1 MRRPTGTSRAAGRWT
16 AAVAGAIVAASIF
29 VMLPGSALAT
39 YLPHE
44 RIPTDDAIYRDLERL
59 ATRYAS
65 SARFLSSRPLRRK
78 EALAYLA
85 QLGAEHPGAA
95 VDPAYRRALRGLD
108 PEAPGGVHPLVSA
121 EGDDGERIELS
132 PYASALYAEDPRYHP
147 EINRDYRV
155 GAVMAGQLDTNSVF
169 LADLYE
175 GTASQGGRG
184 TPDFGDFNALVE
196 GVNFN
201 SWMNE
206 AYASF
211 PVSKIRVMFGH
222 TWLRWGPGETG
233 TLALSDAAPAL
244 DLLHFEGDMFR
255 DFRYQQF
262 VSLLDP
268 GPQTYLAGHRLEW
281 HASPRLWAGFT
292 EVARFNGTSQ
302 APLYLIPFVPYSF
315 WEKRPKTGGVDPSD
329 SSGELLRKNNVAWAV
344 DASWVPVREWRL
356 YGEFLLD
363 DYSFSSDY
371 KPDMIGYQ
379 AGLEWRREVLA
390 SRDDRR
396 LAGEGSVASAVSK
409 RDVALGALL
418 EYNRVHNYTYSVYHH
433 HDFAFDS
440 FPLGYVLGPD
450 AQLLVGQVS
459 LEWGANWELR
469 VRGEYRRKGEGSLGD
484 PWLKE
489 DGEVD
494 ASVFQGV
501 VEKEVRVGG
510 AILYSPSRSLEL
522 SASVGTSGIENRD
535 HVPAPEVS
543 ETPFSLQAKVA
554 W

>member
-1 MRRPTGTSRAAGRWT
+1 MRAAGRWT
-16 AAVAGAIVAASIF
+16 AAVAGVIVAASIF
-29 VMLPGSALAT
+29 TMLPGSALAT

-78 EALAYLA
+78 EALAYLV
-85 QLGAEHPGAA
+85 QLGADHPGAA

-121 EGDDGERIELS
+121 DGDDGERIELS

-155 GAVMAGQLDTNSVF
+155 GLVMAGQLDTNSVF
-169 LADLYE
+169 LADFYE

-184 TPDFGDFNALVE
+184 TPDFGDFNSLVE

-281 HASPRLWAGFT
+281 HASPRLWAGLT
-292 EVARFNGTSQ
+292 EIARFNGTSQ

-390 SRDDRR
+390 SRDDQR

-418 EYNRVHNYTYSVYHH
+418 EYTRVHNYTYSVYHH
-433 HDFAFDS
+433 HDFAFEG

-450 AQLLVGQVS
+450 VQQLVGQVS
-459 LEWGANWELR
+459 LEWGADWEIR
-469 VRGEYRRKGEGSLGD
+469 VRGEYRRKGEGSLGN

-494 ASVFQGV
+494 ASAFQGV
-501 VEKEVRVGG
+501 VEKEVRLGG

-522 SASVGTSGIENRD
+522 SASVGASGIENRD
-535 HVPAPEVS
+535 HVPAPEES
-543 ETPFSLQAKVA
+543 ETPFALQAKVS

>member
-1 MRRPTGTSRAAGRWT
+1 MRRPTGTSRAWWRW
-16 AAVAGAIVAASIF
+16 ASGVIVAASF
-29 VMLPGSALAT
+29 LLPGPALAA
-39 YLPHE
+39 YLPNE

-59 ATRYAS
+59 ATRYGS

-78 EALAYLA
+78 EALAYLEE
-85 QLGAEHPGAA
+85 LGVEHPGAA
-95 VDPAYRRALRGLD
+95 VDPAYRRAMRSLD
-108 PEAPGGVHPLVSA
+108 PDAPGGVHPLVSA
-121 EGDDGERIELS
+121 DGDDGERIELS

-155 GAVMAGQLDTNSVF
+155 GLVLAGQLDTNSVF
-169 LADLYE
+169 LADFYE

-184 TPDFGDFNALVE
+184 TPDFGDFNSLVQ

-201 SWMNE
+201 SWVNE
-206 AYASF
+206 AYALF

-222 TWLRWGPGETG
+222 TGLRWGPGETG

-255 DFRYQQF
+255 SFRYQQF

-281 HASPRLWAGFT
+281 HASPRLWAGLT
-292 EVARFNGTSQ
+292 EIARFDGTSQ

-315 WEKRPKTGGVDPSD
+315 WEKRPKTGSVDAAD
-329 SSGELLRKNNVAWAV
+329 TSGERLAKNNVAWAA
-344 DASWVPVREWRL
+344 DASWVPAAGWRV

-379 AGLEWRREVLA
+379 AGLEWRRMLG

-396 LAGEGSVASAVSK
+396 LAGEGSVGSAVSGHNM
-409 RDVALGALL
+409 ALGALL
-418 EYNRVHNYTYSVYHH
+418 EYSRVHNYTYSVYHH
-433 HDFAFDS
+433 HDFAFEG
-440 FPLGYVLGPD
+440 FPIGYVLGPD
-450 AQLLVGQVS
+450 VQFLVGQAS
-459 LEWGANWELR
+459 LEWGANWEFR
-469 VRGEYRRKGEGSLGD
+469 MRGEYRRKGEGRVGD

-494 ASVFQGV
+494 ASAFQGV
-501 VEKEVRVGG
+501 AEKEVRIGG
-510 AILYSPSRSLEL
+510 AIVYSPSRSLEL
-522 SASVGTSGIENRD
+522 SASVGASGTENRD
-535 HVPAPEVS
+535 HVPAPEDS
-543 ETPFSLQAKVA
+543 ETPFALRAEVS